1 MHRVPP
7 PTHTPREAAD
17 GEGNKVHLKFLVSSP
32 PPPPSFR
39 KKRQEESTKRP
50 RSAEP
55 QPPWG
60 HVPEGD

>member
-32 PPPPSFR
+32 PPPPQLQ
-39 KKRQEESTKRP
+39 KEETGGIYKAP
-50 RSAEP
+50 
-55 QPPWG
+55 
-60 HVPEGD
+60 